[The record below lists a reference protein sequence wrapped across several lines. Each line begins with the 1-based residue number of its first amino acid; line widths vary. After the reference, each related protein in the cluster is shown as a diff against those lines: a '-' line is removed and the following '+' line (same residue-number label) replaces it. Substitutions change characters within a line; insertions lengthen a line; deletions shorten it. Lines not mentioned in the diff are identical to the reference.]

1 MDNAKLNQALTELES
16 ALTSDGGWASNQ
28 SIKFTTDINGKGLFW
43 AGKDY
48 TKQLSY
54 MEDTKSIFSTE
65 NIDLAKNKA
74 VKINNLEVLTLET
87 LGTSVVNS
95 NLKSLGRLRGL
106 VVDGDVSIN
115 QYVYF
120 NSHNDRLGI
129 GTEQPNAAVSIAE
142 DGVEMIIGTDESTKG
157 FVGTFGSHQL
167 DVKTDNQVR
176 LSVEAG
182 GDVRIAKDG
191 FVGGKLAVGVS
202 NPDSTVDLHVR
213 GAIKFNNA
221 LHINGVEAPQGG
233 QFNQG
238 DICWNSRAR
247 QKSYIG
253 WVCIQAG
260 NPGIWAP
267 FGEIR

>member
-1 MDNAKLNQALTELES
+1 MDNTRLNQALTELES

-74 VKINNLEVLTLET
+74 IKVNNLEVL
-87 LGTSVVNS
+87 
-95 NLKSLGRLRGL
+95 
-106 VVDGDVSIN
+106 GDISIN
-115 QYVYF
+115 QYIYF
-120 NSHNDRLGI
+120 DSGTDRLGI

-142 DGVEMIIGTDESTKG
+142 DGVEIIMGTDESTKG

-176 LSVEAG
+176 ITVEAG

-233 QFNQG
+233 NFNQG